1 MSTNLLGS
9 IKLLKSILSKSEHL
23 VFLTGAGISKGSGI
37 PTFRGY
43 EGLWKTYDP
52 MKLASVSAFIE
63 NPSLVWEFYAYRQ
76 KLISECHPNGAHI
89 AISSIQQQKRNSWV
103 LTQNVDNLHERAG
116 SNNIIKLH
124 GNIFKVYCI
133 HCGYYGNMGRD
144 VPPLCPNCNNVL
156 KPGVVLFEETLPQK
170 EWTKAIELLSSCDL
184 MLIIGTSLNV
194 SPANTLP
201 LYAKG
206 NNAILV
212 EINTETTELTKL
224 MDFSLQGT
232 ASQIMPKIMG
242 LLEN

>member
-1 MSTNLLGS
+1 
-9 IKLLKSILSKSEHL
+9 
-23 VFLTGAGISKGSGI
+23 
-37 PTFRGY
+37 
-43 EGLWKTYDP
+43 
-52 MKLASVSAFIE
+52 
-63 NPSLVWEFYAYRQ
+63 
-76 KLISECHPNGAHI
+76 LISECHPNGAHI
-89 AISSIQQQKRNSWV
+89 AISNIQQQKKDSWV

-133 HCGYYGNMGRD
+133 HCGHHGNMDRD
-144 VPPLCPNCNNVL
+144 APPLCPNCNNVL
-156 KPGVVLFEETLPQK
+156 KPGVVLFGETLPQK
-170 EWTKAIELLSSCDL
+170 EWTKAIELSSCDL

-201 LYAKG
+201 LYAKD
-206 NNAILV
+206 NNAILA

>member
-1 MSTNLLGS
+1 
-9 IKLLKSILSKSEHL
+9 
-23 VFLTGAGISKGSGI
+23 
-37 PTFRGY
+37 
-43 EGLWKTYDP
+43 

-116 SNNIIKLH
+116 SNKHHKTTWKYFQSILYSLWLLWK
-124 GNIFKVYCI
+124 
-133 HCGYYGNMGRD
+133 YGNMYF
-144 VPPLCPNCNNVL
+144 PLCPNCNNVL

-170 EWTKAIELLSSCDL
+170 EWTKAIELSSSCDS

-194 SPANTLP
+194 SPANTLL
-201 LYAKG
+201 LYAKD

-212 EINTETTELTKL
+212 EINTETTELTK
-224 MDFSLQGT
+224 SL
-232 ASQIMPKIMG
+232 SQNSIE
-242 LLEN
+242 L